1 MMKKL
6 LALLSKAKK
15 YIGLALKYLGQL
27 LGIVKKVEEELK
39 EQDSD
44 ETKEAK

>member
-1 MMKKL
+1 MKKL
-6 LALLSKAKK
+6 LELLGKAKK

-39 EQDSD
+39 DQEESKD
-44 ETKEAK
+44 K

>member
-1 MMKKL
+1 MKKL
-6 LALLSKAKK
+6 LELLRKAKT

-39 EQDSD
+39 DQAEEESKD
-44 ETKEAK
+44 K